1 MLVPENRLFCRLDGL
16 SQVARDQK
24 RCEALQALR
33 VLDADGVPVF
43 EEVVQTAA
51 HFAQVP
57 VAWLS
62 FADRGREYLKAT
74 FGLSRL
80 GLMNDLVMQRSIDAM
95 DSFGIYVVDSHQP
108 LAITDTLA
116 HPSFAQSLLTQ
127 QYGIRSY
134 LGVPLM
140 TSQGDYVGVLSIMDL
155 VPREFTVPQIE
166 FLMLTARLGMSE
178 YERGYYQ
185 RQVQAFVRSA
195 QQVTAED
202 PLQAHLGLAQTTNLA
217 AMGAL
222 TGTIEATPIPL
233 KFELLAQLTQELRT
247 PLTSVMG
254 MASVLTREIYGP
266 LTLKQREYLDI
277 IHHSGEYLLSL
288 VKEILELSQLDLSQ
302 NQLNPTS
309 VDIEM
314 LCQQAIATLE
324 QAANRREQQVRLTVE
339 PGNRIWRLDKE
350 KIRQMLYHLIF
361 SVVQS
366 SNGGSNIHLHVSN
379 KGGALRLT
387 VWVTHPCL
395 EDRLFGSEYPL
406 PRDSA
411 FSNGRSGNALVNASS
426 NAAGNFIGNGV
437 GNTNSKTPSNTAL
450 LDTTTSP
457 EVGIHD
463 ALQQNLGFLLSRQLV
478 ELHGGQIQVQGELG
492 LGYRYVITLP
502 RLNSSKLG
510 N

>member
-16 SQVARDQK
+16 SQTVRDK
-24 RCEALQALR
+24 NRSDALQALR
-33 VLDADGVPVF
+33 LLEVKSVPVF

-62 FADRGREYLKAT
+62 VVDRHTECLKAT

-80 GLMNDLVMQRSIDAM
+80 GLMNDLVMRRSIDPD
-95 DSFGIYVVDSHQP
+95 DSFGQYVTDSHQP
-108 LAITDTLA
+108 LHISDTLA
-116 HPSFAQSLLTQ
+116 HPVFAQSILTQ

-134 LGVPLM
+134 LGVPLV
-140 TSQGDYVGVLSIMDL
+140 TSKGEYLGVLSILDT

-178 YERGYYQ
+178 YERSYYQ
-185 RQVQAFVRSA
+185 RQ
-195 QQVTAED
+195 AED
-202 PLQAHLGLAQTTNLA
+202 LALSARQPVDPAPTQTHLPETTLAGVLDQA
-217 AMGAL
+217 
-222 TGTIEATPIPL
+222 IIPL

-266 LTLKQREYLDI
+266 LTLKQREYLNI

-302 NQLNPTS
+302 RVLNPVS

-324 QAANRREQQVRLTVE
+324 QSAARREQQIRLTVE
-339 PGNRIWRLDKE
+339 PGNRIWILDKE

-366 SNGGSNIHLHVSN
+366 SNGGSQVHLHVSN
-379 KGGALRLT
+379 KNGALRLT

-395 EDRLFGSEYPL
+395 DETLFGRGEFQPL
-406 PRDSA
+406 R
-411 FSNGRSGNALVNASS
+411 NGRSSGVAVMDAPTLR
-426 NAAGNFIGNGV
+426 AGV
-437 GNTNSKTPSNTAL
+437 V
-450 LDTTTSP
+450 SP

-463 ALQQNLGFLLSRQLV
+463 ILQQNMGFLLSRQLI
-478 ELHGGQIQVQGELG
+478 ELHGGQIQIQGESSP
-492 LGYRYVITLP
+492 GYRYVITLP
-502 RLNSSKLG
+502 RLTSKSV
-510 N
+510 

>member
-16 SQVARDQK
+16 STVVREQK
-24 RCEALQALR
+24 RHDALQALR
-33 VLDADGVPVF
+33 LLEADSIPIF

-62 FADRGREYLKAT
+62 FADRGDEYLKAT

-80 GLMNDLVMQRSIDAM
+80 GLMNDLVMRRLIHQS
-95 DSFGIYVVDSHQP
+95 DSFASYVVDSHQSLTIP
-108 LAITDTLA
+108 DTLD
-116 HPSFAQSLLTQ
+116 HPVFAQSLLTQ

-134 LGVPLM
+134 LGVPLV
-140 TSQGDYVGVLSIMDL
+140 TSQGDYVGVLSVLDI
-155 VPREFTVPQIE
+155 VPREFTVSQIE

-178 YERGYYQ
+178 YERSYYQ
-185 RQVQAFVRSA
+185 RQTQELMRSVEKTEAAA
-195 QQVTAED
+195 QV
-202 PLQAHLGLAQTTNLA
+202 AQTQIAQTPVRGARSESLPVTTSRMDSIAQA
-217 AMGAL
+217 A
-222 TGTIEATPIPL
+222 IPL

-266 LTLKQREYLDI
+266 LTLKQREYLGI

-288 VKEILELSQLDLSQ
+288 VKEILELSQLETS
-302 NQLNPTS
+302 NQVLNPAS

-314 LCQQAIATLE
+314 LCQQAIGTLE
-324 QAANRREQQVRLTVE
+324 QAAARREQQIRLTVE
-339 PGNRIWRLDKE
+339 PGNRIWVLDKD

-366 SNGGSNIHLHVSN
+366 SNGGSNVHLHVSN
-379 KGGALRLT
+379 KGGALRLS

-395 EDRLFGSEYPL
+395 EDTLFHGSEFQTS
-406 PRDSA
+406 RDRS
-411 FSNGRSGNALVNASS
+411 FPDGTSGRTG
-426 NAAGNFIGNGV
+426 GV
-437 GNTNSKTPSNTAL
+437 AVMDAPIA
-450 LDTTTSP
+450 SP
-457 EVGIHD
+457 EVGIHE

-478 ELHGGQIQVQGELG
+478 NLHGGQIQVQGESYP
-492 LGYRYVITLP
+492 GYRYVITIP
-502 RLNSSKLG
+502 RMTENLN
-510 N
+510 

>member
-16 SQVARDQK
+16 SQTVRDGN
-24 RCEALQALR
+24 RSDALQALR
-33 VLDADGVPVF
+33 LLEVDSVPVF

-62 FADRGREYLKAT
+62 IIDRNTECLKAT

-80 GLMNDLVMQRSIDAM
+80 GLMNDLVMRRSIDQD
-95 DSFGIYVVDSHQP
+95 DSFGRYVTDSHQP
-108 LAITDTLA
+108 LHISDTLA
-116 HPSFAQSLLTQ
+116 HPVFAQSMLTQ
-127 QYGIRSY
+127 HYGIRSY
-134 LGVPLM
+134 LGVPLV
-140 TSQGDYVGVLSIMDL
+140 TSQGEYLGVLSILDT

-178 YERGYYQ
+178 YERSYYQ
-185 RQVQAFVRSA
+185 RQ
-195 QQVTAED
+195 AED
-202 PLQAHLGLAQTTNLA
+202 LARSPKPSMGYSTLQTHLSETPALAGILDQA
-217 AMGAL
+217 
-222 TGTIEATPIPL
+222 IIPL

-266 LTLKQREYLDI
+266 LTLKQREYLNI

-302 NQLNPTS
+302 RVLNPAS

-324 QAANRREQQVRLTVE
+324 QSAARREQHIRLTVE
-339 PGNRIWRLDKE
+339 PGNRIWILDKE

-361 SVVQS
+361 SIVQS
-366 SNGGSNIHLHVSN
+366 SNGGSQVHLHVSN
-379 KGGALRLT
+379 KNNALRLT

-395 EDRLFGSEYPL
+395 DETLFGLGEFQPL
-406 PRDSA
+406 RS
-411 FSNGRSGNALVNASS
+411 GRSSSMALIDAPT
-426 NAAGNFIGNGV
+426 F
-437 GNTNSKTPSNTAL
+437 NSGAV
-450 LDTTTSP
+450 SP
-457 EVGIHD
+457 EVGIHEL
-463 ALQQNLGFLLSRQLV
+463 LQQNMGFLFSRQLI
-478 ELHGGQIQVQGELG
+478 ELHGGQIQIQGESSP
-492 LGYRYVITLP
+492 GYRYVITIP
-502 RLNSSKLG
+502 RLTAKTT
-510 N
+510 

>member
-16 SQVARDQK
+16 SQTTRDGN
-24 RCEALQALR
+24 RSDALQALR
-33 VLDADGVPVF
+33 LLEVDSVPVF

-62 FADRGREYLKAT
+62 MIDRNTECLKAT

-80 GLMNDLVMQRSIDAM
+80 GLMNDLVMRRSIDQD
-95 DSFGIYVVDSHQP
+95 DSFGRYVTDSHQP
-108 LAITDTLA
+108 LHISDTLA
-116 HPSFAQSLLTQ
+116 HPVFAQSILTQ

-134 LGVPLM
+134 LGVPLV
-140 TSQGDYVGVLSIMDL
+140 TSKGEYLGVLSILDT

-178 YERGYYQ
+178 YERSYYQ
-185 RQVQAFVRSA
+185 RQ
-195 QQVTAED
+195 AED
-202 PLQAHLGLAQTTNLA
+202 LARLPKPSMGHPTLQTHLSETTALAGILDQA
-217 AMGAL
+217 
-222 TGTIEATPIPL
+222 IIPL

-266 LTLKQREYLDI
+266 LTLKQREYLNI

-302 NQLNPTS
+302 RVLNPAS

-324 QAANRREQQVRLTVE
+324 QSAARREQHIRLTVE
-339 PGNRIWRLDKE
+339 PGNRIWILDKD

-361 SVVQS
+361 SIVQS
-366 SNGGSNIHLHVSN
+366 SNGGSQVHLHVSN
-379 KGGALRLT
+379 KNNALRLT

-395 EDRLFGSEYPL
+395 DETLFGLGEFQPL
-406 PRDSA
+406 RS
-411 FSNGRSGNALVNASS
+411 GRSSS
-426 NAAGNFIGNGV
+426 MAVMDAP
-437 GNTNSKTPSNTAL
+437 TLNSGAV
-450 LDTTTSP
+450 SP
-457 EVGIHD
+457 EVGIHEL
-463 ALQQNLGFLLSRQLV
+463 LQQNMGFLFSRQLI
-478 ELHGGQIQVQGELG
+478 ELHGGQIQIQGESSP
-492 LGYRYVITLP
+492 GYRYVITIP
-502 RLNSSKLG
+502 RLTAKTT
-510 N
+510 

>member
-16 SQVARDQK
+16 SQTVRNGNRSD
-24 RCEALQALR
+24 ALQALR
-33 VLDADGVPVF
+33 LLEVESVPVF

-62 FADRGREYLKAT
+62 IVDRNTECLKAT

-80 GLMNDLVMQRSIDAM
+80 GLMNDLVMRRSIDQE
-95 DSFGIYVVDSHQP
+95 DSFGRYVTDSHQP
-108 LAITDTLA
+108 LHISDTLA
-116 HPSFAQSLLTQ
+116 HPIFAQSILTQ

-134 LGVPLM
+134 LGVPLV
-140 TSQGDYVGVLSIMDL
+140 TSKGEYLGVLSVLDT
-155 VPREFTVPQIE
+155 VPRTFTVPQIE

-178 YERGYYQ
+178 YERSYYQ
-185 RQVQAFVRSA
+185 RQ
-195 QQVTAED
+195 AED
-202 PLQAHLGLAQTTNLA
+202 LALSVKLSLKPSVEQTPIQTRPPE
-217 AMGAL
+217 L
-222 TGTIEATPIPL
+222 TGVLDQTVIPL

-266 LTLKQREYLDI
+266 LTLKQREYLNI

-302 NQLNPTS
+302 RVLNPAS

-314 LCQQAIATLE
+314 LCQQSIATLE
-324 QAANRREQQVRLTVE
+324 QSAARREQQIRLTVE
-339 PGNRIWRLDKE
+339 PGNRIWVLDKE

-366 SNGGSNIHLHVSN
+366 SNGGSHVHLHVSN
-379 KGGALRLT
+379 KNGALRLT

-395 EDRLFGSEYPL
+395 DETLFGRGEFQPL
-406 PRDSA
+406 RS
-411 FSNGRSGNALVNASS
+411 GRSSGVAVMDAPTLSAELVSS
-426 NAAGNFIGNGV
+426 GV
-437 GNTNSKTPSNTAL
+437 S
-450 LDTTTSP
+450 SP
-457 EVGIHD
+457 EVGIHE
-463 ALQQNLGFLLSRQLV
+463 ALQQNLGFLLSRQLI
-478 ELHGGQIQVQGELG
+478 ELHGGQIHIQGESSP
-492 LGYRYVITLP
+492 GYRYVITIP
-502 RLNSSKLG
+502 RIASKAA
-510 N
+510 